1 MEVLWIIIRR
11 FFRRWSLPKAPAGQ
25 RWIVF
30 DDGRVAFLAPADY
43 AMHRE
48 PDKTVALHPPGNERG
63 VTLRFSLYTR
73 QLHAGMPSHVAEQF
87 VAERALAQGLS
98 LTRLSDR
105 VFLTESRE
113 ADWPDRRVLMHYWQ
127 VGAGR
132 ILVVCSATIWGA
144 DCEADTV
151 RRALAAVPRVIESF
165 RLT

>member
-1 MEVLWIIIRR
+1 MHKWWIAIRR
-11 FFRRWSLPKAPAGQ
+11 FMRAWSLPKVPAGR

-30 DDGRVAFLAPADY
+30 NDGRVAFLAPTDY

-48 PDKTVALHPPGNERG
+48 RDETVAVYPPGDDSG
-63 VTLRFSLYTR
+63 ITLRFSLHTR
-73 QLHAGMPSHVAEQF
+73 QLHPQMRADVAEQF
-87 VAERALAQGLS
+87 VVDHAKTKGLP

-113 ADWPDRRVLMHYWQ
+113 DDWPDRRVMMHYWQ

-132 ILVVCSATIWGA
+132 ILVVCSATIWGSDRESA
-144 DCEADTV
+144 TV
-151 RRALAAVPRVIESF
+151 RRALAVVPQVIESF

>member
-1 MEVLWIIIRR
+1 MQKLRIAIRR
-11 FFRRWSLPKAPAGQ
+11 FLRSLRLPKPPNGQ
-25 RWIVF
+25 RWVVF

-43 AMHRE
+43 ATHRE
-48 PDKTVALHPPGNERG
+48 RDETVAVYPPGKESG
-63 VTLRFSLYTR
+63 ITLRFSLHTR
-73 QLHAGMPSHVAEQF
+73 QLSPEMPADVAEQF
-87 VAERALAQGLS
+87 VVDQAERQSLP

-132 ILVVCSATIWGA
+132 ILVVCSATVWGA
-144 DCEADTV
+144 DRESPTV
-151 RRALAAVPRVIESF
+151 RRALAAVPPIIQSF